1 MPAFGRYC
9 QRLWTEEA
17 TKWVWGRASRGLERT
32 GPRVATREN
41 VTKRIRDEE
50 GGAAGRN
57 FQISVQRG
65 VQRSVQRGFSVRRTS
80 AAQVLVPLALWVPR
94 EQTGEYTQ
102 EQPREQPRE
111 LFVRIRGTR
120 CRRSWCS
127 APAFLWDALTATCA
141 CTSTELQRA
150 RARVPWRRME
160 GVLDEEGGEGARAQG
175 DCAG

>member
-1 MPAFGRYC
+1 MKLCILLRNYKLTYKAFYTSLR
-9 QRLWTEEA
+9 
-17 TKWVWGRASRGLERT
+17 K
-32 GPRVATREN
+32 N
-41 VTKRIRDEE
+41 VRDEE

-57 FQISVQRG
+57 FQTSVQCG
-65 VQRSVQRGFSVRRTS
+65 VQRSVQRGFTVRRTS

-94 EQTGEYTQ
+94 EQTGECMQ
-102 EQPREQPRE
+102 EQPREQPQEQPRE
-111 LFVRIRGTR
+111 LFIRIRGTR

-160 GVLDEEGGEGARAQG
+160 GVCWTRKGVRGRGRREIVRLESIHTPCIVSRTR
-175 DCAG
+175 